1 LPGIHEQLPP
11 DEHILFMRAIAVQR
25 QKQAIAAPQPLCKH
39 ANSFIGLQ
47 KDGLMKT
54 IITDPP
60 ELALIPKMTTVYIV
74 RHADK
79 GGGASDPPLS
89 PTGLER
95 AQTLAYM
102 LRQDKVKAVFVTSF
116 LRSRQTGEPAALD
129 SGVALQEYS
138 DPKDVAD
145 LILANFEGR
154 RVLVVAHSN
163 TVKVIAARLTG
174 SIGVAIAD
182 IQEHQYDRFYVVHRN
197 GPKGHLDRLRYGV
210 ATP

>member
-1 LPGIHEQLPP
+1 MKSGIT
-11 DEHILFMRAIAVQR
+11 IAP
-25 QKQAIAAPQPLCKH
+25 APVL
-39 ANSFIGLQ
+39 L
-47 KDGLMKT
+47 
-54 IITDPP
+54 
-60 ELALIPKMTTVYIV
+60 PKMTTVYIV

-79 GGGASDPPLS
+79 DGSGGADPALS
-89 PTGLER
+89 AAGLQR

-102 LRQDKVKAVFVTSF
+102 LKQDKVKAVFVTSF

-129 SGVALQEYS
+129 SGVTLKQYS
-138 DPKDVAD
+138 NPEAVAD
-145 LILANFEGR
+145 LILATHAGH

-163 TVKVIAARLTG
+163 TVKVIAARLAG
-174 SIGVAIAD
+174 SLAVPVAD

>member
-1 LPGIHEQLPP
+1 MKPSISIPP
-11 DEHILFMRAIAVQR
+11 
-25 QKQAIAAPQPLCKH
+25 AA
-39 ANSFIGLQ
+39 S
-47 KDGLMKT
+47 
-54 IITDPP
+54 
-60 ELALIPKMTTVYIV
+60 LIPNMTTVYIV

-79 GGGASDPPLS
+79 AASGGADPPLS
-89 PTGLER
+89 PAGLER

-116 LRSRQTGEPAALD
+116 LRSRQTGEPTALD

-138 DPKDVAD
+138 DPNAVAD
-145 LILANFEGR
+145 LILANHEGR

-174 SIGVAIAD
+174 SAAIAVAD
-182 IQEHQYDRFYVVHRN
+182 IQEHQYDRFYVAHWI

>member
-1 LPGIHEQLPP
+1 MVL
-11 DEHILFMRAIAVQR
+11 R
-25 QKQAIAAPQPLCKH
+25 K
-39 ANSFIGLQ
+39 N
-47 KDGLMKT
+47 GLMKS

-60 ELALIPKMTTVYIV
+60 VLALIPNITTVYIV

-79 GGGASDPPLS
+79 DGGGSDPPLS
-89 PTGLER
+89 PAGLER
-95 AQTLAYM
+95 AQALAYT

-116 LRSRQTGEPAALD
+116 LRSRQTGVPAALD
-129 SGVALQEYS
+129 SGVALREYS

-163 TVKVIAARLTG
+163 TMKVIAARLTG

-182 IQEHQYDRFYVVHRN
+182 IQEHQYDRLYVVHRI
-197 GPKGHLDRLRYGV
+197 GPKGQLDRLRYGV

>member
-1 LPGIHEQLPP
+1 MKPSISVPP
-11 DEHILFMRAIAVQR
+11 IV
-25 QKQAIAAPQPLCKH
+25 
-39 ANSFIGLQ
+39 S
-47 KDGLMKT
+47 
-54 IITDPP
+54 
-60 ELALIPKMTTVYIV
+60 LIPKMTTVYVV

-79 GGGASDPPLS
+79 DGGGADPQLS
-89 PTGLER
+89 PAGLER

-102 LRQDKVKAVFVTSF
+102 LRQDKVKAVFVTQF
-116 LRSRQTGEPAALD
+116 LRSHQTGELTALD

-138 DPKDVAD
+138 DPSAVAD
-145 LILANFEGR
+145 LILANYEGR

-174 SIGVAIAD
+174 SVTVAAAD
-182 IQEHQYDRFYVVHRN
+182 IQEHQYDRLYVVHRI

>member
-1 LPGIHEQLPP
+1 
-11 DEHILFMRAIAVQR
+11 
-25 QKQAIAAPQPLCKH
+25 
-39 ANSFIGLQ
+39 
-47 KDGLMKT
+47 MK
-54 IITDPP
+54 ISITDPAV
-60 ELALIPKMTTVYIV
+60 LALIPKMTTVYIV

-79 GGGASDPPLS
+79 DGSGGADPALS
-89 PTGLER
+89 PAGLER

-116 LRSRQTGEPAALD
+116 SRSRQTGEPAALD

-138 DPKDVAD
+138 DPQAVAD
-145 LILANFEGR
+145 LILANHEGK

-163 TVKVIAARLTG
+163 TVKVIAARLVG
-174 SIGVAIAD
+174 GIGVALAD
-182 IQEHQYDRFYVVHRN
+182 IPENQFDRFYVVHRI

>member
-1 LPGIHEQLPP
+1 MP
-11 DEHILFMRAIAVQR
+11 DEHILVMRAIAGQR
-25 QKQAIAAPQPLCKH
+25 RNQAIAAPRPLCKH
-39 ANSFIGLQ
+39 ENSFIGLQ
-47 KDGLMKT
+47 KDGLMKAAIT
-54 IITDPP
+54 IPP
-60 ELALIPKMTTVYIV
+60 VLALIPKMTTVYIV

-79 GGGASDPPLS
+79 DSGGADPPLS
-89 PTGLER
+89 PAGSER

-102 LRQDKVKAVFVTSF
+102 LRQDKLKAVFVTSF

-138 DPKDVAD
+138 DANNVAD

-197 GPKGHLDRLRYGV
+197 GAKGHLDRLRYGA